1 MNDNVSIPGEN
12 NTENKPEEK
21 KIEGKPVIGIKE
33 GFNHFVIGAGVALG
47 SFLVAYGLACW
58 LFSEDHYIWRTIS
71 TIFVS
76 YLLISGYDQATAHQ
90 PSLKAGPVKNFTIL
104 FSFILLVSGYNNHG
118 KHDFDSLSSDN
129 KKNEI
134 VKSSKENLFIYDG
147 KSFVATAKKFNPG
160 DNVKVIVRQH
170 TVKLN
175 DELLEPGEYNVP
187 ITGTG
192 PLVFDRAS
200 NAPANVEVYY

>member
-12 NTENKPEEK
+12 NTENKSEEK
-21 KIEGKPVIGIKE
+21 KVENKPVVSIKE
-33 GFNHFVIGAGVALG
+33 GLSHFSIGAILALA
-47 SFLVAYGLACW
+47 SFGIAYGLASW
-58 LFSEDHYIWRTIS
+58 LFGEDHYIWRTVS
-71 TIFVS
+71 TIFIS
-76 YLLISGYDQATAHQ
+76 YIFINSYDQATANR
-90 PSLKAGPVKNFTIL
+90 PTLKAGPVKNFTIL
-104 FSFILLVSGYNNHG
+104 FSFILLVNSYNNYE
-118 KHDFDSLSSDN
+118 KHNFNSLPNDS

-134 VKSSKENLFIYDG
+134 VKSTEENLFIYDG

-160 DNVKVIVRQH
+160 DRVKVIVRQH

-192 PLVFDRAS
+192 PLVFDRVS
-200 NAPANVEVYY
+200 DAPANVEVYY